1 MKMKVMNSFETDF
14 EVIII
19 GGSYA
24 GLSAATSL
32 GRALRKVLVIDS
44 GRPCNQQTP
53 HSHNFLTRD
62 GETPAAITQIALE
75 QLMMYDTVKLIA
87 DTAIE
92 AIAKEDGFRIQT
104 LSGKK
109 YIAKKLLFATGIKD
123 VMPDISGFAECWG
136 ISVIHC
142 PYCHGYEVR
151 QQPTGILGNG
161 DVGYEYVKLIN
172 NWTKDLTLFTN
183 GVSTLSVEQVKN
195 LQSRNVNIEENRIRE
210 IVHENGQLK
219 GISLENDEIYLIN
232 ALYHR
237 PAFVQHSDLPVKL
250 GCELTDAGY
259 INVDGFGRA
268 SIPGVYAA
276 GDNTTPMRAVSMSVA
291 LGTAAGA
298 FINKDLIDNSYI

>member
-1 MKMKVMNSFETDF
+1 MKVMNNFETDF

-87 DTAIE
+87 DTAID
-92 AIAKEDGFRIQT
+92 AIAKEDGFHILTQ
-104 LSGKK
+104 SGKR

-123 VMPDISGFAECWG
+123 IMPELPGFAECWG

-183 GVSTLSVEQVKN
+183 GVSTLSVEQVKE
-195 LQSRNVNIEENRIRE
+195 LRLRNINIEENRIRE

-219 GISLENDEIYLIN
+219 GISLENDEMYLID

-237 PAFVQHSDLPVKL
+237 PGFIQHCDLPVKL
-250 GCELTDAGY
+250 GCDLTDAGY
-259 INVDGFGRA
+259 INVDGFGRTN
-268 SIPGVYAA
+268 IPGVYAA

>member
-1 MKMKVMNSFETDF
+1 MNNFETDF

-32 GRALRKVLVIDS
+32 ARALRKVLVIDS

-62 GETPAAITQIALE
+62 GEMPVAITQIALE

-87 DTAIE
+87 DTAID
-92 AIAKEDGFRIQT
+92 AIAKEDGFHILTQ
-104 LSGKK
+104 SGKR

-123 VMPDISGFAECWG
+123 IMPELPGFAACWG

-161 DVGYEYVKLIN
+161 DVGYEYAKLIN

-183 GVSTLSVEQVKN
+183 GVSTLSVEQVKE
-195 LQSRNVNIEENRIRE
+195 LRLCNINI
-210 IVHENGQLK
+210 
-219 GISLENDEIYLIN
+219 
-232 ALYHR
+232 
-237 PAFVQHSDLPVKL
+237 
-250 GCELTDAGY
+250 
-259 INVDGFGRA
+259 
-268 SIPGVYAA
+268 
-276 GDNTTPMRAVSMSVA
+276 
-291 LGTAAGA
+291 
-298 FINKDLIDNSYI
+298 

>member
-1 MKMKVMNSFETDF
+1 MKVMNNFETDF

-32 GRALRKVLVIDS
+32 ARALRKVLVIDS

-87 DTAIE
+87 DTAID
-92 AIAKEDGFRIQT
+92 AIAKEDGFHILTQ
-104 LSGKK
+104 SGKR

-123 VMPDISGFAECWG
+123 IMPELPGFAECWG

-161 DVGYEYVKLIN
+161 DVGYEYAKLIN
-172 NWTKDLTLFTN
+172 NWTKNLTVFTN
-183 GVSTLSVEQVKN
+183 GASTLSVEQMKE
-195 LQSRNVNIEENRIRE
+195 LQSRNINIEENRIRE

-219 GISLENDEIYLIN
+219 GISLENDEMYLID

-237 PAFVQHSDLPVKL
+237 PVFIQHCDLPVKL
-250 GCELTDAGY
+250 GCDLTDAGY
-259 INVDGFGRA
+259 INVDGFGRTN
-268 SIPGVYAA
+268 IPGVYAA

>member
-1 MKMKVMNSFETDF
+1 MEGMNSTETDF

-32 GRALRKVLVIDS
+32 GRALRRVLVIDS
-44 GRPCNQQTP
+44 GKPCNRQTP

-75 QLMMYDTVKLIA
+75 QLRMYNTVKLIA
-87 DTAIE
+87 DTVTDAV
-92 AIAKEDGFRIQT
+92 AKEDGFRIQT

-109 YIAKKLLFATGIKD
+109 YIAKKVLFATGIKD
-123 VMPDISGFAECWG
+123 ILPDIPGFAECWG

-161 DVGYEYVKLIN
+161 DTGYEYAKLIN

-183 GVSTLSVEQVKN
+183 GASTLSVEQMKT
-195 LQSRNVNIEENRIRE
+195 LQSRNINIEESKVRE
-210 IVHENGQLK
+210 IVHENGYVK
-219 GISLENDEIYLIN
+219 GISLENDKMYLIN
-232 ALYHR
+232 ALYNR
-237 PAFVQHSDLPVKL
+237 PAFIQHCALPGKL
-250 GCELTDAGY
+250 GCNLTDMGY
-259 INVDGFGRA
+259 INVDGFGRTN
-268 SIPGVYAA
+268 IPGVYAA
-276 GDNTTPMRAVSMSVA
+276 GDSTTPMRAVSMSVA

-298 FINKDLIDNSYI
+298 FINKDLIDNNYI

>member
-1 MKMKVMNSFETDF
+1 MNSMETDF

-32 GRALRKVLVIDS
+32 GRALRRVLVIDS
-44 GRPCNQQTP
+44 GKPCNRQTP

-62 GETPAAITQIALE
+62 GETPAAITQIAME

-87 DTAIE
+87 DTAVK
-92 AIAKEDGFRIQT
+92 ATAKEDGFRIQT

-109 YIAKKLLFATGIKD
+109 YLAKKLLFATGIKD
-123 VMPDISGFAECWG
+123 IMPDIPGFTECWG

-161 DVGYEYVKLIN
+161 DLAYEYVKLIN
-172 NWTKDLTLFTN
+172 NWTKDITLFTN
-183 GVSTLSVEQVKN
+183 GASTLSIDQIKQ
-195 LQSRNVNIEENRIRE
+195 LQSRNISVEETRIRE

-219 GISLENDEIYLIN
+219 GIALENDRLYHLN
-232 ALYHR
+232 ALYNR
-237 PAFVQHSDLPVKL
+237 PSFVQHCDLPVKL
-250 GCELTDAGY
+250 GCNLTDAGY
-259 INVDGFGRA
+259 IHVDGFGRTN
-268 SIPGVYAA
+268 IPGIYAA
-276 GDNTTPMRAVSMSVA
+276 GDNANPMRSVSMSVA

>member
-1 MKMKVMNSFETDF
+1 MNSIETDF

-32 GRALRKVLVIDS
+32 GRTLRKVLVIDS
-44 GRPCNQQTP
+44 GKPCNQQTP

-92 AIAKEDGFRIQT
+92 ATIKEVGFRIQT
-104 LSGKK
+104 SWGKR
-109 YIAKKLLFATGIKD
+109 YLAEKLLFATGVKD
-123 VMPDISGFAECWG
+123 TMPDIPGFAECWG

-151 QQPTGILGNG
+151 QQATGILGNG
-161 DVGYEYVKLIN
+161 DIAYEYAKLIN
-172 NWTKDLTLFTN
+172 NWTKDITLFTN
-183 GVSTLSVEQVKN
+183 GVSTLGMEQVIQ
-195 LQSRNVNIEENRIRE
+195 LRARNINIEETRIRE
-210 IVHENGQLK
+210 IVHENGRLK
-219 GISLENDEIYLIN
+219 GIALENDELYHLN
-232 ALYHR
+232 ALYNR
-237 PAFVQHSDLPVKL
+237 PAFVQHCDLPIKL
-250 GCELTDAGY
+250 GCDLTDAGY
-259 INVDGFGRA
+259 INVDSFGRTNI
-268 SIPGVYAA
+268 SGVYAA

-291 LGTAAGA
+291 LGAAVGA

>member
-1 MKMKVMNSFETDF
+1 MKVMNSFETDF
-14 EVIII
+14 NVIII

-32 GRALRKVLVIDS
+32 GRALRRVLVIDS
-44 GRPCNQQTP
+44 GKPCNRQTP

-75 QLMMYDTVKLIA
+75 QLTMYDTVKLIF

-92 AIAKEDGFRIQT
+92 ATTKEDGFRIQT

-109 YIAKKLLFATGIKD
+109 YFGKKLLFATGIKD
-123 VMPDISGFAECWG
+123 IMPDIPGFSECWG

-172 NWTKDLTLFTN
+172 NWTKDITLFTN
-183 GVSTLSVEQVKN
+183 GASTLSMEQVKQ
-195 LQSRNVNIEENRIRE
+195 LKSRNIHIEENKVRE
-210 IVHENGQLK
+210 IVHENGQAK
-219 GISLENDEIYLIN
+219 GISLENDSIYLLN
-232 ALYHR
+232 ALYNR
-237 PAFVQHSDLPVKL
+237 PAFIQHCDLPMKL
-250 GCELTDAGY
+250 GCDLTDAGY
-259 INVDGFGRA
+259 INVDSFGRTNI
-268 SIPGVYAA
+268 SGIYAA
-276 GDNTTPMRAVSMSVA
+276 GDNTTPMRAISMSVA

-298 FINKDLIDNSYI
+298 FINKDLIDNNYI